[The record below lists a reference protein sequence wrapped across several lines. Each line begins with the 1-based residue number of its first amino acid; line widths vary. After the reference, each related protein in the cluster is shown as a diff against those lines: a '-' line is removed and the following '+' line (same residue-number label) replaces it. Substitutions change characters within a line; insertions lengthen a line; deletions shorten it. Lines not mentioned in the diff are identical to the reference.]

1 MVDHGDEGTTNLRG
15 VSDTIEGDS
24 STPTR
29 IVSEDGG
36 APSDRPHPR
45 WLVPVIVIVIVAV
58 VVIAGLVGW
67 RVVENRRHDAALESC
82 NQAVKPLQE
91 KTGSARM
98 ARYREAFGV
107 KGDQVKDAKTVAN
120 MSRSAK
126 AVGGL
131 KQPTV
136 ACKAP
141 MSTVDLNAEAGRARK
156 LDGEYATV
164 SKSARAV
171 LESKDAKTLED
182 AKTALNAKK
191 DEASKLLGD
200 SDGKVADNATRDD
213 LQTAI
218 DQAGQI
224 KGDKAKAYQ
233 EATNSLQ
240 VAIDRVN
247 ASMQANSQ
255 ADQQA
260 AAQAAQTQ
268 ASQQT
273 AKRSK
278 SSQQGL
284 SSSHS
289 RGRRGYTPSRP
300 TTSQRGGGGG
310 GSAPA
315 PATPQEDH
323 SNWRERLQNGT
334 VSNGG
339 KPVCQKGQACGI
351 G

>member
-1 MVDHGDEGTTNLRG
+1 MVDHGDEGSTNLRG
-15 VSDTIEGDS
+15 VSDTIEGES
-24 STPTR
+24 STPPR
-29 IVSEDGG
+29 IVSEDEG
-36 APSDRPHPR
+36 APSGRPHPR
-45 WLVPVIVIVIVAV
+45 WLVPVIVIVIVTV
-58 VVIAGLVGW
+58 VAIAGLVGW
-67 RVVENRRHDAALESC
+67 RVVENRRHDSALESC
-82 NQAVKPLQE
+82 SRAVKPLQE

-107 KGDQVKDAKTVAN
+107 KGDQVKDAKTVAD
-120 MSRSAK
+120 MSRSVK
-126 AVGGL
+126 TVGGL
-131 KQPTV
+131 KQPTA
-136 ACKAP
+136 ACKAS
-141 MSTVDLNAEAGRARK
+141 MSTGDLNAEAGRAKK
-156 LDGEYATV
+156 LDGQYAAV

-191 DEASKLLGD
+191 DEASKLLDD
-200 SDGKVADNATRDD
+200 SDGKVADDATRDN

-218 DQAGQI
+218 NQAGQV
-224 KGDKAKAYQ
+224 KGNEAKAYQ
-233 EATNSLQ
+233 EAANSLQ
-240 VAIDRVN
+240 AAIDRVN
-247 ASMQANSQ
+247 ASVQAKSQ

-278 SSQQGL
+278 SSQQGS

-289 RGRRGYTPSRP
+289 RVRRGYTPSRP

-310 GSAPA
+310 GLAPA

-323 SNWRERLQNGT
+323 SNWRDRLNNDPPT
-334 VSNGG
+334 NGG

>member
-24 STPTR
+24 STPPR

-67 RVVENRRHDAALESC
+67 RVVENRRHDSALESC

-107 KGDQVKDAKTVAN
+107 KRDQVKDAKTVAN

-136 ACKAP
+136 ACKAY
-141 MSTVDLNAEAGRARK
+141 MSTGDLNAEAGRARK

-200 SDGKVADNATRDD
+200 SDGKVADNATRDN
-213 LQTAI
+213 LQQAI
-218 DQAGQI
+218 DQAGQV
-224 KGDKAKAYQ
+224 KGDEAKAYHD
-233 EATNSLQ
+233 AAGSLQ
-240 VAIDRVN
+240 AAIDQVN
-247 ASMQANSQ
+247 SSMQVKSQ
-255 ADQQA
+255 ADQEAADQ
-260 AAQAAQTQ
+260 AAQA
-268 ASQQT
+268 SQ
-273 AKRSK
+273 RSVQ
-278 SSQQGL
+278 QQGT
-284 SSSHS
+284 SQRRSTSTNS
-289 RGRRGYTPSRP
+289 GRRGYTQSRRPSGN
-300 TTSQRGGGGG
+300 RGGGGG
-310 GSAPA
+310 GSSQAPA
-315 PATPQEDH
+315 APSAPQGGNGSTDWHQWVDQTTPSRCHPGEFC
-323 SNWRERLQNGT
+323 
-334 VSNGG
+334 
-339 KPVCQKGQACGI
+339 PI

>member
-1 MVDHGDEGTTNLRG
+1 
-15 VSDTIEGDS
+15 
-24 STPTR
+24 
-29 IVSEDGG
+29 
-36 APSDRPHPR
+36 
-45 WLVPVIVIVIVAV
+45 
-58 VVIAGLVGW
+58 
-67 RVVENRRHDAALESC
+67 
-82 NQAVKPLQE
+82 
-91 KTGSARM
+91 
-98 ARYREAFGV
+98 
-107 KGDQVKDAKTVAN
+107 
-120 MSRSAK
+120 
-126 AVGGL
+126 
-131 KQPTV
+131 
-136 ACKAP
+136 
-141 MSTVDLNAEAGRARK
+141 MSTSELNTEASKAKK
-156 LDGEYATV
+156 LDGEYAAV
-164 SKSARAV
+164 SKSAKDV
-171 LESKDAKTLED
+171 LASRDVKALED
-182 AKTALNAKK
+182 AKTVLNAKK

-213 LQTAI
+213 LQTAM

-240 VAIDRVN
+240 VAIDRVK
-247 ASMQANSQ
+247 ASMQAKSQ
-255 ADQQA
+255 SDQQS

-310 GSAPA
+310 GSAPT

-323 SNWRERLQNGT
+323 SNWRERLKGN

-339 KPVCQKGQACGI
+339 RPVCQKGEACGI

>member
-15 VSDTIEGDS
+15 VSDTIEGES
-24 STPTR
+24 STPPR

-36 APSDRPHPR
+36 APSDRPHHR

-58 VVIAGLVGW
+58 VAIAGLVGW
-67 RVVENRRHDAALESC
+67 RVVENRRHDSALESC

-107 KGDQVKDAKTVAN
+107 KGDQVKDAKTLAD
-120 MSRSAK
+120 MSLSVK

-136 ACKAP
+136 ACKAS
-141 MSTVDLNAEAGRARK
+141 MSTGDLNAEAGRARK
-156 LDGEYATV
+156 LDGQYAAV

-171 LESKDAKTLED
+171 LESKDMKTLED

-224 KGDKAKAYQ
+224 KGDKAKAYHD
-233 EATNSLQ
+233 AAGSLQ
-240 VAIDRVN
+240 AAIDQVN
-247 ASMQANSQ
+247 SSMQVKSQ
-255 ADQQA
+255 ADQEA
-260 AAQAAQTQ
+260 AAQAAQQRTQ
-268 ASQQT
+268 RQGTTQRRATTSNNKRESNMSHQPASN
-273 AKRSK
+273 KRGGG
-278 SSQQGL
+278 SSQAPAAPSVPQGDDGGFDW
-284 SSSHS
+284 HQWFEEHK
-289 RGRRGYTPSRP
+289 TPSRCHP
-300 TTSQRGGGGG
+300 GEFC
-310 GSAPA
+310 P
-315 PATPQEDH
+315 
-323 SNWRERLQNGT
+323 
-334 VSNGG
+334 
-339 KPVCQKGQACGI
+339 I

>member
-1 MVDHGDEGTTNLRG
+1 
-15 VSDTIEGDS
+15 
-24 STPTR
+24 
-29 IVSEDGG
+29 
-36 APSDRPHPR
+36 
-45 WLVPVIVIVIVAV
+45 
-58 VVIAGLVGW
+58 
-67 RVVENRRHDAALESC
+67 
-82 NQAVKPLQE
+82 K
-91 KTGSARM
+91 
-98 ARYREAFGV
+98 
-107 KGDQVKDAKTVAN
+107 AK
-120 MSRSAK
+120 
-126 AVGGL
+126 
-131 KQPTV
+131 
-136 ACKAP
+136 
-141 MSTVDLNAEAGRARK
+141 K
-156 LDGEYATV
+156 LDGEYAAV
-164 SKSARAV
+164 SKSAKAV
-171 LESKDAKTLED
+171 TASRDAKTLEG
-182 AKTALNAKK
+182 AKTALDAKK

-200 SDGKVADNATRDD
+200 SDGKVADNVIRDD
-213 LQTAI
+213 LQTAM

-240 VAIDRVN
+240 VAIDRVD
-247 ASMQANSQ
+247 ASMQAKSQ

-300 TTSQRGGGGG
+300 TTSQHGGGGG
-310 GSAPA
+310 GSAPT

>member
-15 VSDTIEGDS
+15 VSDTIEGES
-24 STPTR
+24 STPPR

-45 WLVPVIVIVIVAV
+45 WLVPVVVIVIVAV

-67 RVVENRRHDAALESC
+67 RVVENRRHDSALESC

-107 KGDQVKDAKTVAN
+107 KRDQVKDAKTVAN

-136 ACKAP
+136 ACKAS
-141 MSTVDLNAEAGRARK
+141 MSTGDLNAEAGRARK
-156 LDGEYATV
+156 LDGEYAAV

-200 SDGKVADNATRDD
+200 SDGKVAANATRDD

-224 KGDKAKAYQ
+224 KGDEAKAYHD
-233 EATNSLQ
+233 AAGSLQ
-240 VAIDRVN
+240 AAIDQVN
-247 ASMQANSQ
+247 SSMQVKSQ
-255 ADQQA
+255 ADQEA
-260 AAQAAQTQ
+260 AAQAAQQRTQRQGTTQRRQ
-268 ASQQT
+268 ASSNNGRKGSTQT
-273 AKRSK
+273 RRQSYRP
-278 SSQQGL
+278 SGN
-284 SSSHS
+284 
-289 RGRRGYTPSRP
+289 RGN
-300 TTSQRGGGGG
+300 GGG
-310 GSAPA
+310 GSAPT

-323 SNWRERLQNGT
+323 SNWRERLKGN

-339 KPVCQKGQACGI
+339 RPVCQKGEACGI